1 MWNRKIVLTSDKDF
15 AKTICGE
22 NAYYFNPFDVGD
34 ISKKII
40 TAYSDTKKTKKKVEK
55 AFSSVEDMP
64 NWEQIYFSMINL
76 FMRNNDRKI

>member
-1 MWNRKIVLTSDKDF
+1 MWNKKIILTSDKDF

-22 NAYYFNPFDVGD
+22 NAYYFNPFDVDD

-40 TAYSDTKKTKKKVEK
+40 TAYSDTQKTKMKVEK

-64 NWEQIYFSMINL
+64 NWEQIYFSLINL
-76 FMRNNDRKI
+76 FTRNNETKI

>member
-1 MWNRKIVLTSDKDF
+1 MHTILTHLTWVTYPKNSL
-15 AKTICGE
+15 
-22 NAYYFNPFDVGD
+22 
-34 ISKKII
+34 
-40 TAYSDTKKTKKKVEK
+40 AYSDTKKTKKKVEK